1 MEPTQQHMATTTT
14 RAITAAMAVTGPT
27 TARATSQAI
36 SANYG
41 PEMSYKAQ
49 QNDTSLSYAGELW
62 RAVYVLIT
70 QSNLPIKE
78 GTGTKLNTT
87 SV

>member
-36 SANYG
+36 GADYG
-41 PEMSYKAQ
+41 PEVGYK
-49 QNDTSLSYAGELW
+49 
-62 RAVYVLIT
+62 V
-70 QSNLPIKE
+70 
-78 GTGTKLNTT
+78 
-87 SV
+87 